1 MYIMRNSANTLYSI
15 QQKGIF
21 PDNEISLQARLG
33 LVKELTMALMDEL
46 KSLEY
51 TDTNRSAEGLDFNA
65 EVRRFEVDLIC
76 QALRRTAGH
85 QTRAARLL
93 GIKLT
98 TLHDKIKRYNIDPQ
112 NLEVFRG
119 N

>member
-1 MYIMRNSANTLYSI
+1 MRNSANTLYSI

-46 KSLEY
+46 ESLEH
-51 TDTNRSAEGLDFNA
+51 TDEKRSADGLDFNA

-76 QALRRTAGH
+76 RALRRTAGH

-112 NLEVFRG
+112 NLEVSRG